1 MLQTKN
7 ISFVTS
13 KADEDLLLNED
24 IKEKLK
30 ELLKAD
36 SEEEYIQL
44 CKAGLLLSVDIFV
57 KNTKVSINNETYND
71 LIENVIYST
80 RNTKINSLRIKDAGI
95 SGVISMTLGGV

>member
-7 ISFVTS
+7 VSFVTS

-44 CKAGLLLSVDIFV
+44 CKAGLLLSVEDRKSV
-57 KNTKVSINNETYND
+57 V
-71 LIENVIYST
+71 
-80 RNTKINSLRIKDAGI
+80 
-95 SGVISMTLGGV
+95 